1 MKRGRGIWIGV
12 GVVFTLMALA
22 WTGLFYAAG
31 KAHVETVPLATPGEK
46 GEAK

>member
-12 GVVFTLMALA
+12 AVVFALMALA

-31 KAHVETVPLATPGEK
+31 KAHVQTVPLARPGANV
-46 GEAK
+46 EAK